1 MAPNDTADKT
11 SKSSRDR
18 WIKIGFVLILI
29 AVAIAIYS
37 FQRRDL
43 HIEGWGND
51 LNAALAQAKAENR
64 KVVAFFVSSPPSD
77 TAKEIAQRRISKADN
92 QQALKDGNFILVIVT
107 VDSNLDS
114 DPIAQ
119 TYKLTKLPT
128 LMVLLSD
135 GTERNRNEGGIGEV
149 DFRQQL
155 LRVSSTAK

>member
-1 MAPNDTADKT
+1 MTTNDTTSKT

-43 HIEGWGND
+43 RIEGWGND

-64 KVVAFFVSSPPSD
+64 KVVAFFVSTPPSD
-77 TAKEIAQRRISKADN
+77 TAKEIAQRRIPKPDN
-92 QQALKDGNFILVIVT
+92 LQALKEGNFIPVIVT
-107 VDSNLDS
+107 VDNRLES
-114 DPIAQ
+114 DVAKK
-119 TYKLTKLPT
+119 YKLTTLPT
-128 LMVLLSD
+128 LIVLLPD
-135 GTERNRNEGGIGEV
+135 GTERNRNEGMIGEV

-155 LRVSSTAK
+155 LRVIPTAK